1 MSHTSRNHLTCDNHA
16 MHTCPRIHYCNKK
29 FFRGLRKV
37 KTRRGWHSSVSLL
50 PCHHCQADKSLCIET
65 RPSLRNSWKTCQ
77 SSSTRGDVSSRSR
90 QMADA
95 DPTWKEQGKRGVS
108 RIAVWSFV
116 RYPLSLS
123 HDISA
128 NCDPVLILVL
138 LTTSHFVWLPR
149 SVLLPSTPTSSWP
162 HGQGEASPWLTH
174 RYSHLEEFH

>member
-16 MHTCPRIHYCNKK
+16 MHTRPRIHYCNKK

-50 PCHHCQADKSLCIET
+50 PCHHCQADKSLCTET

-95 DPTWKEQGKRGVS
+95 DPTWKEQGKRSVS
-108 RIAVWSFV
+108 RIDMRFFVYPSSIINLMGNYLCQLRSFV
-116 RYPLSLS
+116 NIGVTNNKSLCVASSLCPLTINA
-123 HDISA
+123 D
-128 NCDPVLILVL
+128 
-138 LTTSHFVWLPR
+138 
-149 SVLLPSTPTSSWP
+149 
-162 HGQGEASPWLTH
+162 
-174 RYSHLEEFH
+174 